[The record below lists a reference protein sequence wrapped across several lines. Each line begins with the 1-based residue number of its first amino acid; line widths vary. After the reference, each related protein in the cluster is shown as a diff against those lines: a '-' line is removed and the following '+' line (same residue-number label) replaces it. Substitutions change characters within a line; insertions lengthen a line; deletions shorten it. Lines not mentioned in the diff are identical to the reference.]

1 MKFRW
6 TIKDLQTKT
15 DNEILLGLVAERQS
29 ELNPYTPLAER
40 LDKIYDK
47 LWGKIQAAR
56 RAA

>member
-6 TIKDLQTKT
+6 IIKDLQTKT
-15 DNEILLGLVAERQS
+15 DNEILLGLVAEWHS